1 VLPANEIQDPELRAL
16 QDRNM
21 DDLKRLGA
29 AAGAIFKSHRIVIL
43 VTRSIPGIFQNGSND
58 RPAWEAVPSWC
69 DHNHQSS

>member
-1 VLPANEIQDPELRAL
+1 
-16 QDRNM
+16 M

-69 DHNHQSS
+69 DHNHQSA